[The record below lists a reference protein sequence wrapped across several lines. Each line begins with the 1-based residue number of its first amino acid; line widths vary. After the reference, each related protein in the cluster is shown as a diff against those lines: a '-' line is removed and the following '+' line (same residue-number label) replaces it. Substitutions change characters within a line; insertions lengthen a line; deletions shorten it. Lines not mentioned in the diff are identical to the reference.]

1 MLEKR
6 KPAVDD
12 ATKRGKWQSR
22 LDDARK
28 QYDRKIMD
36 TREALYRGDKNIRGA
51 NGTDAEKKATNVR
64 NLVYELIES
73 QVDSSS
79 PAPRVTAIHEEDK
92 ELAKKIE
99 ALLLNMSKQRNLKSL
114 HAL

>member
-1 MLEKR
+1 MFEKL
-6 KPAVDD
+6 KHAADD

-28 QYDRKIMD
+28 QYDRTIMD

-64 NLVYELIES
+64 NIVYELIES
-73 QVDSSS
+73 QVDSSI
-79 PAPRVTAIHEEDK
+79 PAPRVTPIHEDYK
-92 ELAKKIE
+92 
-99 ALLLNMSKQRNLKSL
+99 
-114 HAL
+114 